1 MPAKEGAA
9 IGVRVAFGYYLTKKA
24 VPLVEELVE
33 RKIEQ
38 STKQSETNYVLEKI
52 EEEFGRGSLTSQQ
65 RSESAQKAINKHI
78 DQKTSYE
85 SEFQSKNRKTRRSR
99 VD

>member
-1 MPAKEGAA
+1 M
-9 IGVRVAFGYYLTKKA
+9 LQKKA
-24 VPLVEELVE
+24 PLVEELIE

-52 EEEFGRGSLTSQQ
+52 EDEFGRGSLTSQQ
-65 RSESAQKAINKHI
+65 RSESVQKAINKHI

-85 SEFQSKNRKTRRSR
+85 SEFHSKHRKTRRSR